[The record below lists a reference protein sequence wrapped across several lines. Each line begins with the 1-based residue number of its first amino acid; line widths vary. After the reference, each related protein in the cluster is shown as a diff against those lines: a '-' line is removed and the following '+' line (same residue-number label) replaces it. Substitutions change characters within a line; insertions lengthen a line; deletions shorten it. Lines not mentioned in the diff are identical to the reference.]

1 MPRKSTVLTE
11 NNTRKPVVTG
21 MNILAHDHIIGWL
34 STSGRDKDESLYAF
48 CIITSKC
55 FVYKIHLKHCN
66 HDTGIY
72 IDSNTEKKISVAF
85 R

>member
-1 MPRKSTVLTE
+1 
-11 NNTRKPVVTG
+11 

-55 FVYKIHLKHCN
+55 FVYKIHHEHCN
-66 HDTGIY
+66 QTQKLTLVYTLLLILRE
-72 IDSNTEKKISVAF
+72 NISCF
-85 R
+85 RIAYHQHVNS